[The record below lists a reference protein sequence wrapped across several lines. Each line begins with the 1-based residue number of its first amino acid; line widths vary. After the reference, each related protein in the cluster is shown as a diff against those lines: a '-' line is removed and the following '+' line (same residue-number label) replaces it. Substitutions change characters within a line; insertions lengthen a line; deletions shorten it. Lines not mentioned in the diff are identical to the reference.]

1 MGIVDGWTVGQVVVL
16 AVLGAAP
23 LRPLADA
30 FVLGLTAGLIGAAG
44 AGVAVAVCGALPALS
59 SVARAIGVLLL
70 FALAHLAA
78 ASSAAPRRRG
88 PLAARAPWP
97 PLA

>member
-1 MGIVDGWTVGQVVVL
+1 MGIVDGRTVAQVVVL

-23 LRPLADA
+23 LRSLADA

-44 AGVAVAVCGALPALS
+44 AGVAVAACAALPALS

-70 FALAHLAA
+70 FALACLAA
-78 ASSAAPRRRG
+78 ASSPAPRRPG
-88 PLAARAPWP
+88 PLAARVPSP
-97 PLA
+97 PA